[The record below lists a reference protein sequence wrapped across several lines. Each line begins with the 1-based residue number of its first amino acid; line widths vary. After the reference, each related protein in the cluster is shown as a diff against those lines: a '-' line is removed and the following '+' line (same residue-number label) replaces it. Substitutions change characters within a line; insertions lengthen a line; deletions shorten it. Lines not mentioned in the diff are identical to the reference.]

1 MNRLLASNVLLALV
15 LAAPLARAQSV
26 SFRHAPG
33 SPAAVGSD
41 PSSTAVG
48 DFNGDGHADVAVANS
63 RDNSVSV
70 LIGDGSGRLRP
81 GPGSPV
87 VVNRNPFPTPCLLTK
102 CGSIPLALAIADFN
116 GDDRPDLSVTN
127 IPIND
132 FCSIGS
138 VFGALCSSVAVLL
151 GNGDGS
157 FQPSNQFDPGGQLPT
172 SLATG
177 DFNADG
183 RVDVAVTSF
192 NSSTLSIL
200 LGDGSGKAFR
210 QAPSSP
216 VPVGRRPAWVSTADL
231 NGDAFADLAVANADD
246 GLVRILLGN
255 GDGRFTAAPQ
265 TPLPLGTRPIAIA
278 AGDFNGDGKTDLA
291 VADFADSVVR
301 MLAGHADGTFAPPA
315 RFGVGAQP
323 TSVAIADYNRDGRL
337 DVVVANR
344 LSHSISILQ
353 GNGTGAFVLDRNQ
366 AVGMD
371 PQSAATGDLNGDGAT
386 DLVVA
391 NASDNRIA
399 VLLNA
404 TDVVPPATLATVSPA
419 ANAHGWHKTAVT
431 VSLSATDDPGG
442 SGVKEIRYRAGS
454 GPEVVVAGAGA
465 TFGLTAQGMSQVG
478 YFAVDHA
485 GNVEPSHTLTARID
499 STAPTIS
506 SSATPPANAASWH
519 NSNVT
524 VSFDCADVL
533 SGVAA
538 CPASVTVSTEGAS
551 QTVTGATA
559 DLAGNEATTSRT
571 VSLDKTPPS
580 LTMPALAASY
590 LLNSVVTLAYAAHDP
605 LSGVKQVSATLNG
618 VPAASGETPLTRVGT
633 NTFTLTATDAAGN
646 VATQTST
653 FQVRYAFDGFLPPI
667 PNDGTGVFKLG
678 STIPVKFRLT
688 DRNGV
693 RVPGVIARL
702 TVQLLSN
709 GNPVGTP
716 IDATAPGGADSG
728 NVFRD
733 DGSQYIYNLATRSL
747 SVGTWR
753 LQASLDDGSVHTVVI
768 GLR

>member
-1 MNRLLASNVLLALV
+1 MNRLLVSKVALALV
-15 LAAPLARAQSV
+15 LAAPPARAQSI

-41 PSSTAVG
+41 PSSAAVG

-183 RVDVAVTSF
+183 RLDVAVTNL
-192 NSSTLSIL
+192 NSATLSVL

-216 VPVGRRPAWVSTADL
+216 APVGRRPAWVSSGDL
-231 NGDAFADLAVANADD
+231 NGDAFTDLAVANADD

-255 GDGRFTAAPQ
+255 GDGRFAAAPQ
-265 TPLPLGTRPIAIA
+265 SPLPLGTRPIAIA
-278 AGDFNGDGKTDLA
+278 AADLDADGKADLA

-301 MLAGHADGTFAPPA
+301 VLRGHADGTFGPPA

-323 TSVAIADYNRDGRL
+323 TSLAIADYNRDGRL
-337 DVVVANR
+337 DLVVANR
-344 LSHSISILQ
+344 LGNSISILQ
-353 GNGTGAFVLDRNQ
+353 GNGAGAFVPDRNQ
-366 AVGMD
+366 AVGTD
-371 PQSAATGDLNGDGAT
+371 PQSAAAGDLNGDGAT

-391 NASDNRIA
+391 NASDNGIA
-399 VLLNA
+399 VLLNT

-419 ANAHGWHKTAVT
+419 ANANGWHKAAVA
-431 VSLSATDDPGG
+431 VSLSATDNPGG
-442 SGVKEIRYRAGS
+442 AGVREVRYRVGNS
-454 GPEVVVAGAGA
+454 PEVVVAGAA
-465 TFGLTAQGMSQVG
+465 ASVGLTTQGVFPIG
-478 YFAVDHA
+478 YRAVDHA
-485 GNVEPSHTLTARID
+485 GNVEPAHDLAARVD
-499 STAPTIS
+499 WTAPTIS
-506 SSATPPANAASWH
+506 ASATPPANAASWN

-524 VSFDCADVL
+524 VTFECADAL
-533 SGVAA
+533 SGIAE
-538 CPASVTVSTEGAS
+538 CPASVMVSAEGAN
-551 QTVTGATA
+551 QTATGTAA
-559 DLAGNEATTSRT
+559 DLAGNAATTSRT

-590 LLNSVVTLAYAAHDP
+590 VLNSVVTLAYAAYDP

-618 VPAASGETPLTRVGT
+618 APAVPGETPLTRVGT
-633 NTFTLTATDAAGN
+633 NTFTLTATDIAGN
-646 VATQTST
+646 VVTESAT
-653 FQVRYAFDGFLPPI
+653 FQVLYDFDGFLPPI

-678 STIPVKFRLT
+678 STVPVKFRLT

-693 RVPGVIARL
+693 RVPGVVAHL
-702 TVQLLSN
+702 TIQLLSN
-709 GNPVGTP
+709 GNPIGTP

-733 DGSQYIYNLATRSL
+733 DGSQYIYNLATRPL

-753 LQASLDDGSVHTVVI
+753 LQASLDDGSTHTVVI